1 MGGHFDLGNFIRDH
15 FASLCAI
22 AFKITGNSEVAKDLA
37 QDVIIKF
44 WENQGQHKQLDSIE
58 NYLFIMIRNEALNY
72 LRGLSREKNRH
83 EKASLNSEQEE
94 SLWGHHHRTRSQPA
108 TSNCHCNSPPTMQPN
123 RRTLP
128 HGQKHE
134 RDRRNP
140 RHRREYRES
149 PKKQGHP

>member
-1 MGGHFDLGNFIRDH
+1 MSSHFDLGNFIRDH

-83 EKASLNSEQEE
+83 EK
-94 SLWGHHHRTRSQPA
+94 
-108 TSNCHCNSPPTMQPN
+108 
-123 RRTLP
+123 
-128 HGQKHE
+128 
-134 RDRRNP
+134 DRK
-140 RHRREYRES
+140 S
-149 PKKQGHP
+149 VV

>member
-94 SLWGHHHRTRSQPA
+94 SLWDPSSNKKPTSYFKLPLQLSPRNATESWNSPSRAKTRKRSQKPS
-108 TSNCHCNSPPTMQPN
+108 TSP
-123 RRTLP
+123 
-128 HGQKHE
+128 
-134 RDRRNP
+134 
-140 RHRREYRES
+140 
-149 PKKQGHP
+149 

>member
-83 EKASLNSEQEE
+83 EKDSQNSEQEE
-94 SLWGHHHRTRSQPA
+94 S
-108 TSNCHCNSPPTMQPN
+108 
-123 RRTLP
+123 
-128 HGQKHE
+128 
-134 RDRRNP
+134 
-140 RHRREYRES
+140 
-149 PKKQGHP
+149 

>member
-94 SLWGHHHRTRSQPA
+94 SLWDTIIEQEANQLLQTAIATLPPA
-108 TSNCHCNSPPTMQPN
+108 MQPN
-123 RRTLP
+123 RGTLP